1 MKKQSFPRNDAHPYF
16 TVPSNDYFQQKK
28 YYILLFAI
36 SGKAGAAGGA
46 KKEEEK
52 KEEIKFDPVTP
63 DMIKKDKG
71 FVKANKKYSKEYETL
86 KKKQNKVVN
95 IEYKA
100 FTFLL

>member
-1 MKKQSFPRNDAHPYF
+1 MIIFKKKLCKIAF
-16 TVPSNDYFQQKK
+16 V
-28 YYILLFAI
+28 I

-86 KKKQNKVVN
+86 KKKQNKVEHKKN
-95 IEYKA
+95 QKPLH
-100 FTFLL
+100 FFLHSHYLGDS

>member
-1 MKKQSFPRNDAHPYF
+1 MIIFNK
-16 TVPSNDYFQQKK
+16 KK

-95 IEYKA
+95 IE
-100 FTFLL
+100 